1 MHILQVSDS
10 DQSLVIIPRS
20 HPVNVTMKLIDESK
34 NTTATPS
41 VSVSSSNGF
50 MTLTGIFSL
59 VKNRYYNLIVTNNE
73 GADYQERVI
82 ADNGIVEALQC
93 LVNAINVL
101 DGSNVIYQDRVFVTS
116 QTELDKYTVNEGV
129 YTKETS
135 YNNEYVII

>member
-10 DQSLVIIPRS
+10 NQSIVIIPRS
-20 HPVNVTMKLIDESK
+20 HPVSVSMKLIDESQ

-50 MTLTGIFSL
+50 MTLAGTFSL
-59 VKNRYYNLIVTNNE
+59 VDNRYYTLKI
-73 GADYQERVI
+73 
-82 ADNGIVEALQC
+82 
-93 LVNAINVL
+93 L

-116 QTELDKYTVNEGV
+116 QAELDKYTVNEGV

-135 YNNEYVII
+135 FNNEFVIL

>member
-20 HPVNVTMKLIDESK
+20 HPVSVTMKLIDESK

-50 MTLTGIFSL
+50 MTLTGTFSL
-59 VKNRYYNLIVTNNE
+59 VNNRYYTLKI
-73 GADYQERVI
+73 
-82 ADNGIVEALQC
+82 
-93 LVNAINVL
+93 L
-101 DGSNVIYQDRVFVTS
+101 DGSNVIYQDRIFVTS